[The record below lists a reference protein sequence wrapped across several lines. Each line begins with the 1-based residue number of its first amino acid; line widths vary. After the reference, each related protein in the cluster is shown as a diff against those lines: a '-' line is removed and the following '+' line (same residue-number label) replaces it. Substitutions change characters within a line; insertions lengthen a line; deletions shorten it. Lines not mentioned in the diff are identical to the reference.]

1 MKKLWFFVVFVL
13 VFALFS
19 DISFAMRGALSP
31 KPKVLTPLKVK
42 PYQPKDF
49 EKGKIPVPTQQRNI
63 NKIQLEKSKLTNKT
77 QNPIYT
83 NPLFK
88 WLVGGLILGALL
100 SLLLGHGFQV
110 GTPGL
115 LEIVL
120 LALLG
125 YLALRFMFNSLRRHE
140 G

>member
-1 MKKLWFFVVFVL
+1 MKKLWFFVAFVL

-19 DISFAMRGALSP
+19 DISFARRGSLSP
-31 KPKVLTPLKVK
+31 TPKVLAPLKVK

-49 EKGKIPVPTQQRNI
+49 EKGKIPTQQKDI
-63 NKIQLEKSKLTNKT
+63 NKIQFEKSKLTNKT

-125 YLALRFMFNSLRRHE
+125 YFAFRFMLNSLRRQRLF
-140 G
+140 

>member
-1 MKKLWFFVVFVL
+1 MKKLWFFVAFVL
-13 VFALFS
+13 VFTLFS
-19 DISFAMRGALSP
+19 DISFARRGSVSTT
-31 KPKVLTPLKVK
+31 PKVITPSKVK

-49 EKGKIPVPTQQRNI
+49 ERGKINTQQKDI
-63 NKIQLEKSKLTNKT
+63 NKTKLEKSKITNQA
-77 QNPIYT
+77 QNPIHT

-115 LEIVL
+115 LEIGL

-125 YLALRFMFNSLRRHE
+125 YLALRFMFKSLRRHE

>member
-1 MKKLWFFVVFVL
+1 L

-19 DISFAMRGALSP
+19 DISFARRGSVSP
-31 KPKVLTPLKVK
+31 TPKVLTPSKVK

-49 EKGKIPVPTQQRNI
+49 EKGKINTQQKDI
-63 NKIQLEKSKLTNKT
+63 NKTQLEKSRLKNQA

-100 SLLLGHGFQV
+100 SLLLGYGFQV

-115 LEIVL
+115 LEIML

-125 YLALRFMFNSLRRHE
+125 YFALRFMFNSLRRQE

>member
-1 MKKLWFFVVFVL
+1 MKKLWFFVAFVL

-19 DISFAMRGALSP
+19 DISFARRGSVSP
-31 KPKVLTPLKVK
+31 TPKVITPSKVK

-49 EKGKIPVPTQQRNI
+49 EKGKTSTQQKDI
-63 NKIQLEKSKLTNKT
+63 NKTQLEKSKLTNKT

-125 YLALRFMFNSLRRHE
+125 YLVLRFMFNSLRRHE

>member
-1 MKKLWFFVVFVL
+1 MKKLWFFATFL
-13 VFALFS
+13 SIFALFS
-19 DISFAMRGALSP
+19 DISFARRGSVSTT
-31 KPKVLTPLKVK
+31 PKVITPSKVK

-49 EKGKIPVPTQQRNI
+49 EKGKMPAPTQQKDI
-63 NKIQLEKSKLTNKT
+63 NKTQLEKSKLTNQT

-83 NPLFK
+83 SPLFK

-110 GTPGL
+110 GIPGL
-115 LEIVL
+115 LEIGL

-125 YLALRFMFNSLRRHE
+125 YFALRFILNNLRRQE

>member
-1 MKKLWFFVVFVL
+1 VEKLWFFVAFVL
-13 VFALFS
+13 ILALFS
-19 DISFAMRGALSP
+19 DISFAMRGGLSP
-31 KPKVLTPLKVK
+31 TPKVLTPLKVK

-49 EKGKIPVPTQQRNI
+49 EKGKIPVSTQQRNI
-63 NKIQLEKSKLTNKT
+63 NKIQIEKSKLINKT

-83 NPLFK
+83 NPIFK
-88 WLVGGLILGALL
+88 WLVGSLILGALL

-125 YLALRFMFNSLRRHE
+125 YLALRFMFNSLKRHE

>member
-1 MKKLWFFVVFVL
+1 MKKLLFFATFL
-13 VFALFS
+13 SIFALFS
-19 DISFAMRGALSP
+19 DISFARRGSVSP
-31 KPKVLTPLKVK
+31 TPKVLTPLKVK

-49 EKGKIPVPTQQRNI
+49 EKGKIPTQQKDI
-63 NKIQLEKSKLTNKT
+63 NKTQLEKSKLTNKT
-77 QNPIYT
+77 QNPIHT

-125 YLALRFMFNSLRRHE
+125 YFALRFILNSLRGHE
-140 G
+140 S

>member
-19 DISFAMRGALSP
+19 DISFARRGSGSP
-31 KPKVLTPLKVK
+31 TPKLLTPSKVK

-49 EKGKIPVPTQQRNI
+49 EKGKIPTQQKDI
-63 NKIQLEKSKLTNKT
+63 NKTQLEKSKLTNKT
-77 QNPIYT
+77 QNPIHA

-115 LEIVL
+115 LEIGL

-125 YLALRFMFNSLRRHE
+125 YFALRFILNSLRRHE

>member
-1 MKKLWFFVVFVL
+1 MKKLWFLAVFVL

-19 DISFAMRGALSP
+19 DISFARRGSVSP
-31 KPKVLTPLKVK
+31 TPKVITPSKVK

-49 EKGKIPVPTQQRNI
+49 EKGKINTQQKDI
-63 NKIQLEKSKLTNKT
+63 NKTQLEKSRFTNQA

-125 YLALRFMFNSLRRHE
+125 YLALRLMLNSLRRHE

>member
-1 MKKLWFFVVFVL
+1 MKKLCFFVAFVL

-19 DISFAMRGALSP
+19 DISFARRGGLSP
-31 KPKVLTPLKVK
+31 TPKVLTPLKVK

-49 EKGKIPVPTQQRNI
+49 EKGKIPLPTQQKDM
-63 NKIQLEKSKLTNKT
+63 NKTQFEKSRLTNQT

-83 NPLFK
+83 NPVFK

-120 LALLG
+120 LAFLG
-125 YLALRFMFNSLRRHE
+125 YLALRFMLNSLRRQE

>member
-1 MKKLWFFVVFVL
+1 MKKLWFFVAFVL
-13 VFALFS
+13 IFALFS
-19 DISFAMRGALSP
+19 DISFARRGGLSP
-31 KPKVLTPLKVK
+31 TPKVITPLKVK

-49 EKGKIPVPTQQRNI
+49 EKGKTNTQQKDI
-63 NKIQLEKSKLTNKT
+63 NKTQLEKSNLTNKT

-125 YLALRFMFNSLRRHE
+125 YFALRFILNSLRRHE

>member
-1 MKKLWFFVVFVL
+1 MKKLWFFVAFVL

-19 DISFAMRGALSP
+19 DISFARRGGLSP
-31 KPKVLTPLKVK
+31 TPKVNIPLKVK

-63 NKIQLEKSKLTNKT
+63 NKTQLEKSRLTNQT

-115 LEIVL
+115 LEIGL
-120 LALLG
+120 LTLLG
-125 YLALRFMFNSLRRHE
+125 YFALRFILNSLRRHE

>member
-1 MKKLWFFVVFVL
+1 MKKLCFFVAFVL
-13 VFALFS
+13 VLALFS
-19 DISFAMRGALSP
+19 DNSFARRGSVSP
-31 KPKVLTPLKVK
+31 TPKVLTPSKVK

-49 EKGKIPVPTQQRNI
+49 EKGKINTQQKDI
-63 NKIQLEKSKLTNKT
+63 NKTQLEKSKITNQT

-83 NPLFK
+83 NPLFR
-88 WLVGGLILGALL
+88 WFVGGLILGALL

-125 YLALRFMFNSLRRHE
+125 YFALRFMLNSLRRHE

>member
-1 MKKLWFFVVFVL
+1 MKKLWFFVAFVL
-13 VFALFS
+13 IFALFS
-19 DISFAMRGALSP
+19 EISFARRGRVSP
-31 KPKVLTPLKVK
+31 TPKVFIPLKVK

-49 EKGKIPVPTQQRNI
+49 EKGKIPTQQKDI
-63 NKIQLEKSKLTNKT
+63 NKTQLEKSRLTNQA

-83 NPLFK
+83 NPLFR

-115 LEIVL
+115 LEIGL

-125 YLALRFMFNSLRRHE
+125 YFALRFILNSLRRQE

>member
-1 MKKLWFFVVFVL
+1 MKKLCFFVAFVL

-19 DISFAMRGALSP
+19 DISFARRGGLSP
-31 KPKVLTPLKVK
+31 TPKVLIPLKVK

-49 EKGKIPVPTQQRNI
+49 EKGKIPLPTQQKDI
-63 NKIQLEKSKLTNKT
+63 NKTQLEKSKLTNQT
-77 QNPIYT
+77 QNPIHT

-100 SLLLGHGFQV
+100 SLLFGHGFQV

-125 YLALRFMFNSLRRHE
+125 YLVLRFMFNSLRRHE

>member
-1 MKKLWFFVVFVL
+1 MKKLWFFATILSIFV
-13 VFALFS
+13 LFS
-19 DISFAMRGALSP
+19 DISFARRGSVSP
-31 KPKVLTPLKVK
+31 TPKVLTPSKIK
-42 PYQPKDF
+42 SYKPKDF
-49 EKGKIPVPTQQRNI
+49 EKGKTNTQQKDI
-63 NKIQLEKSKLTNKT
+63 NKTQLEKSKLTNKT

-120 LALLG
+120 LALIV
-125 YLALRFMFNSLRRHE
+125 YFALRFIFNSLRRHE

>member
-1 MKKLWFFVVFVL
+1 MKKLWFFVAFVL

-19 DISFAMRGALSP
+19 DNSFARRGSVSLT
-31 KPKVLTPLKVK
+31 PKVLTPSKVK
-42 PYQPKDF
+42 PYQSKDF
-49 EKGKIPVPTQQRNI
+49 EKGKIPTQQKDI
-63 NKIQLEKSKLTNKT
+63 NKTQLEKSKLTNKT

-110 GTPGL
+110 GAPGL

-125 YLALRFMFNSLRRHE
+125 YLALRFMINSLRRQE

>member
-1 MKKLWFFVVFVL
+1 MKKLWFFVAFVL

-19 DISFAMRGALSP
+19 DISFARRGSVSP
-31 KPKVLTPLKVK
+31 TPKVLTPSKVK

-49 EKGKIPVPTQQRNI
+49 EKGKTPTQQKDI
-63 NKIQLEKSKLTNKT
+63 NKTQLEKSKLTNKT
-77 QNPIYT
+77 QNPIHT

-120 LALLG
+120 LAFLG
-125 YLALRFMFNSLRRHE
+125 YFALRFILNSLRRHE
-140 G
+140 S

>member
-1 MKKLWFFVVFVL
+1 MKKLWFFVAFVL

-19 DISFAMRGALSP
+19 DISFARRGGLSLT
-31 KPKVLTPLKVK
+31 PKVLAPLKVK

-49 EKGKIPVPTQQRNI
+49 EKGKTNTQQKDI
-63 NKIQLEKSKLTNKT
+63 NKTQLEKSKLTNKT

-100 SLLLGHGFQV
+100 SLLLGYGFQV

-125 YLALRFMFNSLRRHE
+125 YFALRFMLNSLRRHE

>member
-1 MKKLWFFVVFVL
+1 MKKLWFFATILSIFV
-13 VFALFS
+13 LFS
-19 DISFAMRGALSP
+19 DISFARRGSVSP
-31 KPKVLTPLKVK
+31 TPKVLTPSKIK
-42 PYQPKDF
+42 SYKPKDF
-49 EKGKIPVPTQQRNI
+49 EKGKTNTQQKDI
-63 NKIQLEKSKLTNKT
+63 NKTQLEKSKLTNKT

-83 NPLFK
+83 NPLFR

-120 LALLG
+120 LALIV
-125 YLALRFMFNSLRRHE
+125 YFALRFIFNSLRRHE

>member
-1 MKKLWFFVVFVL
+1 MKKLWFFVAFVL

-19 DISFAMRGALSP
+19 DNSFARRGGVSP
-31 KPKVLTPLKVK
+31 TPKVLTPSKVK
-42 PYQPKDF
+42 PYQPKGF
-49 EKGKIPVPTQQRNI
+49 EKGKINTQQRDI
-63 NKIQLEKSKLTNKT
+63 NKTQLEKSKLTNKT

-125 YLALRFMFNSLRRHE
+125 YLALRFMLNSLRRQE

>member
-1 MKKLWFFVVFVL
+1 MKKLWFFMAFVL

-19 DISFAMRGALSP
+19 DISFARRGGLSP
-31 KPKVLTPLKVK
+31 TPKVNIPLKVK

-49 EKGKIPVPTQQRNI
+49 EKGQTSTQQKDI
-63 NKIQLEKSKLTNKT
+63 NKTQLEKSRLNNKT

-100 SLLLGHGFQV
+100 SLLFGHGFQV

-120 LALLG
+120 LAFLG
-125 YLALRFMFNSLRRHE
+125 YLALRFMLNSLRRQE

>member
-1 MKKLWFFVVFVL
+1 MKKLWFFVTFL
-13 VFALFS
+13 SIFALFS
-19 DISFAMRGALSP
+19 YISFARRGSVSP
-31 KPKVLTPLKVK
+31 TPKVFTPSKVK

-49 EKGKIPVPTQQRNI
+49 EKGKIPIQQKDI
-63 NKIQLEKSKLTNKT
+63 NKTQLEKSRLTNQT
-77 QNPIYT
+77 QNPIHT

-100 SLLLGHGFQV
+100 SLLLGYGFQV

-115 LEIVL
+115 LEIGL
-120 LALLG
+120 LALLT
-125 YLALRFMFNSLRRHE
+125 YFALRFILNSLRRRE

>member
-1 MKKLWFFVVFVL
+1 MKKLWFFVAFVL

-19 DISFAMRGALSP
+19 DNSFARRGSVSP
-31 KPKVLTPLKVK
+31 TPKVLTPSKVK

-49 EKGKIPVPTQQRNI
+49 EKGKTNPQQKDM
-63 NKIQLEKSKLTNKT
+63 NKTQLEKSKLTNKT
-77 QNPIYT
+77 QNPIYI

-100 SLLLGHGFQV
+100 SLLLGHGLQV

-115 LEIVL
+115 LEIGL

-125 YLALRFMFNSLRRHE
+125 YFALRFILNSLRRQE
-140 G
+140 V

>member
-1 MKKLWFFVVFVL
+1 MKKLWFFVAFVL

-19 DISFAMRGALSP
+19 DISFARRGGLSP
-31 KPKVLTPLKVK
+31 TPKVITPLKVK

-49 EKGKIPVPTQQRNI
+49 EKGKTNTQQKDI
-63 NKIQLEKSKLTNKT
+63 NKTQLEKSNLTNKT

-125 YLALRFMFNSLRRHE
+125 YLALRFILNSLRRQE

>member
-1 MKKLWFFVVFVL
+1 MKKLLFFATFL
-13 VFALFS
+13 SIFALFS
-19 DISFAMRGALSP
+19 DISFARRGGVSP
-31 KPKVLTPLKVK
+31 TPKVLTPSKVK

-49 EKGKIPVPTQQRNI
+49 EKGKTNTQQKDL
-63 NKIQLEKSKLTNKT
+63 NKTQLEKSRLTNQA

-83 NPLFK
+83 NPLFR

-110 GTPGL
+110 GAPGL
-115 LEIVL
+115 LEVGL

-125 YLALRFMFNSLRRHE
+125 YFALRFILNSLRRQE

>member
-1 MKKLWFFVVFVL
+1 MKKLWFFAVFVL
-13 VFALFS
+13 IFALFS
-19 DISFAMRGALSP
+19 DISFARRGGLSP
-31 KPKVLTPLKVK
+31 TPKVFTPSKVK

-63 NKIQLEKSKLTNKT
+63 NKTQLEKSKLTNKT

-110 GTPGL
+110 GNPGL
-115 LEIVL
+115 LEIGL

-125 YLALRFMFNSLRRHE
+125 YFALRFILNSLRRHE

>member
-1 MKKLWFFVVFVL
+1 MKKLWFFATFL
-13 VFALFS
+13 SIFALFS
-19 DISFAMRGALSP
+19 DPSFARRGSVSP
-31 KPKVLTPLKVK
+31 TPKVLTPSKVK
-42 PYQPKDF
+42 PYQPKDL
-49 EKGKIPVPTQQRNI
+49 EKGKIPTQQKDI
-63 NKIQLEKSKLTNKT
+63 NKTQLEKSKPTNQT

-83 NPLFK
+83 NPLFR

-115 LEIVL
+115 LEIGL
-120 LALLG
+120 LVLLG
-125 YLALRFMFNSLRRHE
+125 YFALRFILNSLRRHE

>member
-1 MKKLWFFVVFVL
+1 MKKLWFFATFL
-13 VFALFS
+13 SIFALFS
-19 DISFAMRGALSP
+19 DISFARRGSVSP
-31 KPKVLTPLKVK
+31 TPRVLTPSKVK

-49 EKGKIPVPTQQRNI
+49 EKGKIPTQQKDI
-63 NKIQLEKSKLTNKT
+63 NKTQLEKSNLTNQT
-77 QNPIYT
+77 QNPVYT

-125 YLALRFMFNSLRRHE
+125 YFALRFILNSLRRHE

>member
-1 MKKLWFFVVFVL
+1 MKKLWFFVAFVL

-19 DISFAMRGALSP
+19 DNSFARRGGLSP
-31 KPKVLTPLKVK
+31 TPKVLTPSKVK

-49 EKGKIPVPTQQRNI
+49 EKGKINTQQKDI
-63 NKIQLEKSKLTNKT
+63 NKTQLEKSKLTNKT

-125 YLALRFMFNSLRRHE
+125 YLALRFMLNSLRRQE